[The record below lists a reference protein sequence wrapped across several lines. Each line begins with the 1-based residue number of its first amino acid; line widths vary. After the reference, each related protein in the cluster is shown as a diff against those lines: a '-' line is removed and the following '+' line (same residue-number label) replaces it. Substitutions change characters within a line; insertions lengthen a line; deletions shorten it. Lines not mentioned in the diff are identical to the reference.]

1 MKKMFIIEDEAHAE
15 LQEGEF
21 QTFDDAYTELQK
33 RAIIPW
39 NEKPNRC
46 PCTNW
51 KDCERNYQIIEYD
64 TTKTPWEEL
73 QRRDILT
80 ISAKGVKWVE

>member
-1 MKKMFIIEDEAHAE
+1 MFIIEDEIHAE
-15 LQEGEF
+15 PQDGEYK
-21 QTFDDAYTELQK
+21 TLEDAVAELQK
-33 RAIIPW
+33 RATIRW

-51 KDCERNYQIIEYD
+51 KDCERKYQIIEYD
-64 TTKTPWEEL
+64 TTKTPWTEL

-80 ISAKGVKWVE
+80 ISAKGVKWTDKK